1 MSPLEKFQH
10 YKAQGGLMG
19 YEEWKVTY
27 YKETSVFSFRK
38 LLIILLV
45 TACLLL
51 LLSAC
56 AASRSPL
63 SLKVIYHKDGYT
75 YASSSYRTYRARLD
89 TFLQRGTI
97 ITVMPCGDSVSK
109 QVFKRVN

>member
-1 MSPLEKFQH
+1 MSPFEKFQH
-10 YKAQGGLMG
+10 YKANGGLMG
-19 YEEWKVTY
+19 YEEWKATY
-27 YKETSVFSFRK
+27 YQTPSSFSLRK

-45 TACLLL
+45 